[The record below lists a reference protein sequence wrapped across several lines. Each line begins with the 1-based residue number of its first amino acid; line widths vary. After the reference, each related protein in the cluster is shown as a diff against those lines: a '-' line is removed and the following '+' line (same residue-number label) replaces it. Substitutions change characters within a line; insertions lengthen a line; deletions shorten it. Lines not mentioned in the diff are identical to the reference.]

1 MKLKFCVPGLVVI
14 CAVFFCGCNDRMD
27 GARESESESAGLQ
40 LFEKGKGL
48 RLPEEMQRSLGVE
61 TVEVTDRT
69 MARRIEKPAQVY
81 RVASELQPAAAIV
94 WLNAAD
100 VAHLSVGQT
109 VSLKAPSAE
118 TFAGT
123 LARLD
128 QRLTNLLGQSE
139 AVIEF
144 PDAQRRAPMGSLLT
158 AIFAGTTT
166 NAVTAIP
173 ASAIIDGVEN
183 SFVYTVSGSHYVRTP
198 VKPGTESDGWV
209 EIVDGLYAG
218 DVVVAGAVDALWTI
232 ELCALKG
239 GTPCCP
245 VSKKPGRG
253 GD

>member
-1 MKLKFCVPGLVVI
+1 MKMKLCVPVLMLAG
-14 CAVFFCGCNDRMD
+14 AVFFCGCNEHKDE
-27 GARESESESAGLQ
+27 ARESEAESAGLQ
-40 LFEKGKGL
+40 LFEKNKGL
-48 RLPEEMQRSLGVE
+48 RLPDEMQRSLGVE
-61 TVEVTDRT
+61 TLEVTDRP

-81 RVASELQPAAAIV
+81 RGASELQPAAAIV

-100 VAHLSVGQT
+100 VAHLNVGQT
-109 VSLKAPSAE
+109 VSLKAASGEA
-118 TFAGT
+118 FAGT

-144 PDAQRRAPMGSLLT
+144 PDSQHRASVGSLLT
-158 AIFAGTTT
+158 AIFTGTKT
-166 NAVTAIP
+166 NTVTAIP
-173 ASAIIDGVEN
+173 ASAIVHGVEN

-198 VKPGTESDGWV
+198 VKPGSDSDGWV

-218 DVVVAGAVDALWTI
+218 DVVVARAVDALWTI